1 MRTENESITP
11 TLTEVIQTVIDS
23 NLIDMHV
30 CLPAKIVSYDSD
42 TQFASVQ
49 PSLFK
54 KYEGSDVPIKWPVI
68 PNIPLIF
75 PRAVAGQS
83 YLHMPITVGDDV
95 TLIVCE
101 RSLDNW
107 KSTGLLSDPMDRRKF
122 NITDAFAIPGGS
134 GSALAFSVDDP
145 KSVELANL
153 AAFFQMKPTGQ
164 IELSNNAVSL
174 ILALTKAT
182 IDAAQVEIG
191 TGASHGVG
199 LGDVIE
205 NRLSALENALAT
217 LTSVF
222 GAAHTHPV
230 ISLGSPT
237 GPPIPI
243 ATPFVAVPTPAASQT
258 VKVST

>member
-1 MRTENESITP
+1 MRTDNESITP

-30 CLPAKIVSYDSD
+30 CLPAKIVKYDSD
-42 TQFASVQ
+42 KQYASVLI
-49 PSLFK
+49 SLMK
-54 KYEGSDVPIKWPVI
+54 KNEGSDILFQWPVI
-68 PNIPLIF
+68 PNVPVIF
-75 PRAVAGQS
+75 PRAVSGQA

-107 KSTGLLSDPMDRRKF
+107 KSVGTMSSPGDRRKF
-122 NITDAFAIPGGS
+122 NITDCFAIPGGS
-134 GSALAFSVDDP
+134 GQSLAFSVDDP

-153 AAFFQMKPTGQ
+153 VAFFQMKPTGE
-164 IELSNNAVSL
+164 IELSNSAVSL

-191 TGASHGVG
+191 TGASHGAG

-205 NRLSALENALAT
+205 NRLSAIENALAT

-237 GPPIPI
+237 GPPVPP
-243 ATPFVAVPTPAASQT
+243 ASPFIAVPTPVESQT